1 MDNFFQ
7 NGKKIIYLNL
17 WKILIE
23 LKNKQLVKMYSERD
37 APEKSKLHP
46 LIIMIKLSVTGS
58 TVQNDQKFI
67 CHPEE
72 EESREDDMQINILM

>member
-1 MDNFFQ
+1 
-7 NGKKIIYLNL
+7 
-17 WKILIE
+17 
-23 LKNKQLVKMYSERD
+23 MYSERD

-46 LIIMIKLSVTGS
+46 LIIMIKLSVAGS
-58 TVQNDQKFI
+58 TVQNDQNFI